1 VLRTSSGG
9 ALSLRKNKE
18 MPVLRELIRNS
29 KRSDRELA
37 KILKTSQPTVTRT
50 RKILEKKIIRTYTL
64 VPEFSKMGYEMLAL
78 TFAKSKTYKRQDTEE
93 MAERAKDWTAKRPN
107 VVLASDGE
115 GLGKDFLIASF
126 HRNYSEYADFMR
138 SFAVDWADYVNDF
151 QSFIITLKDGT
162 LFKPFDLKYLADDIQ
177 T

>member
-1 VLRTSSGG
+1 M
-9 ALSLRKNKE
+9 RKNKE
-18 MPVLRELIRNS
+18 MPILRELLRNS

-64 VPEFSKMGYEMLAL
+64 VPEFSKMGYEMLAF
-78 TFAKSKTYKRQDTEE
+78 TFAKSKTYKREDSEKMT
-93 MAERAKDWTAKRPN
+93 ERAKDWTAKRPN
-107 VVLASDGE
+107 VVLASDGK
-115 GLGKDFLIASF
+115 GLGKDSVIVSF
-126 HRNYSEYADFMR
+126 HRNYSEYANFMR
-138 SFAVDWADYVNDF
+138 SLAVDWAGYVSDF

-162 LFKPFDLKYLADDIQ
+162 LFKPFDLKYLSDDIQ